1 MKGKKRILVA
11 CGTAIATSTVVA
23 RKIEE
28 ELEKRGIQV
37 ETTQCKASE
46 VPSKISGHDLVV
58 TTTFVDGTGDIPVV
72 HTVSFLTGVGIEK
85 DIETIIGHLTD

>member
-1 MKGKKRILVA
+1 MKKKRILVA

-28 ELEKRGIQV
+28 ELAKRDIPV

-46 VPSKISGHDLVV
+46 VRSKVDGHDLVV
-58 TTTFVDGTGDIPVV
+58 TTTMVSDTGDIPVIR
-72 HTVSFLTGVGIEK
+72 TVSFLTGVGIDA
-85 DIETIIGHLTD
+85 DIEKIIGYLS